1 MGDFK
6 DKFDEW
12 MVRITFAESDEHEMG
27 WAVTGEKL
35 DKKIK
40 IAMDKLLV
48 VRKEKAEAPQVE
60 AAGEGA
66 APAAKPEGGDKE
78 RAAGEA
84 LQVMIVDDEPIVG
97 RRLKPAL
104 SKFGIEVEVFHESPK
119 ALARL
124 DEKEFDIV
132 VTDMKMDEVDG
143 LQVLEHVMST
153 SEKTRVIMIT
163 GYGSVEVARE
173 ALSKGAFDFVS
184 KPFKPKD
191 LRAVIN
197 KAALSLGFEGLG
209 KK

>member
-12 MVRITFAESDEHEMG
+12 MVRITFAESDQHEMG

-48 VRKEKAEAPQVE
+48 VRKEKTEAPQGE
-60 AAGEGA
+60 AAAE
-66 APAAKPEGGDKE
+66 AKPAGDKKE
-78 RAAGEA
+78 RAVGEA

-104 SKFGIEVEVFHESPK
+104 SKFGIEVEVFYDARE

-143 LQVLEHVMST
+143 LQVLEHVMTT
-153 SEKTRVIMIT
+153 SEHTRVIMIT